1 MFIHFEHF
9 KSQFVTIQLV
19 MSSKTIDGNLL
30 SYMSVMEEIF
40 SLSIEIPKEDGSVE
54 YIPMRKLL
62 LILIE
67 I

>member
-1 MFIHFEHF
+1 
-9 KSQFVTIQLV
+9 

-54 YIPMRKLL
+54 YIPYEKVIADINRD
-62 LILIE
+62 LIE
-67 I
+67 HQLIMDLMINF